1 MRYLQTRKLFN
12 TAYFFNMGK
21 NGLEA
26 CKSELEIENTEEWAF
41 LTEKKWFKNSFPY
54 TDFEVTKTSICLC

>member
-1 MRYLQTRKLFN
+1 
-12 TAYFFNMGK
+12 MGK

-26 CKSELEIENTEEWAF
+26 CKSEIEIENTEEWAF